1 MFSVWAPKS
10 SSVSLIVDGD
20 EHEMTRDRDGYFSI
34 CLSANAGSR
43 YGFCLDGGP
52 PLPDPR
58 SPSQPDGVHG
68 LSQVIDYGSFEW
80 TDQDWK
86 SPSLR
91 SGIIYELHVGT
102 FSPEGTFQGVI
113 RKIPYLK
120 QLGVTHIE
128 LMPVNEFSGDRG
140 WGYDGVDLYA
150 PHHCYGGPVGLNKL
164 VDAAHS
170 HGLAIILDVVYN
182 HLGPAGNYLN
192 RFGPYF
198 TSKHRTPWGEGVN
211 LDDACSDQVRRFFID
226 NGLMW
231 LRDYH
236 FDGLRLDAIHALV
249 DDSPKHFL
257 AQLSEEIEALGNE
270 LGRELVLIAESDLN
284 DPRVVKCRMQ
294 GGYGMNAQWS
304 DDFHHALHAVLT
316 GEDNGYYSDFG
327 QVAQL
332 AKTYND
338 VFVYNGIHSRS
349 RKRVHGKQV
358 EHLPAER
365 FLAYSQTHD
374 QVGNRAAGERLCHL
388 ADEARARLAAG
399 LVLTAP
405 FLPMLFQGEEWAAST
420 PFQYFTDH
428 ETELGRLVSEGRRS
442 EFVDFGWCPEE
453 VPDPQDLETFR
464 RSKLQWSEI
473 EAEPHKSMLEWY
485 RALIRFRAEHPE
497 LVGGDM
503 SLNRIHFDEGERW
516 IAITRSDLVTVAN
529 FSDGPRQ
536 IPSDVKSVL
545 LASTGETKIR
555 GGHVHLEPFGFAVC
569 SRK

>member
-1 MFSVWAPKS
+1 
-10 SSVSLIVDGD
+10 
-20 EHEMTRDRDGYFSI
+20 MTRDKDGFFSI
-34 CLSANAGSR
+34 GLSASGGSR
-43 YGFCLDGGP
+43 YGFRLDGSS

-68 LSQVIDYGSFEW
+68 LSEVVDHRSFPW
-80 TDQDWK
+80 TDHDWK

-91 SGIIYELHVGT
+91 NGIIYELHVGT
-102 FSPEGTFQGVI
+102 FSPEGTFEGVI
-113 RKIPYLK
+113 RKLPYLK
-120 QLGVTHIE
+120 RLGITHIQ

-150 PHHCYGGPVGLNKL
+150 PHHCYGGPAGLKRL
-164 VDAAHS
+164 IDAAHS
-170 HGLAIILDVVYN
+170 QDFAMVLDVVYN

-198 TSKHRTPWGEGVN
+198 TSKHRTPWGEAVN

-226 NGLMW
+226 NALMW

-236 FDGLRLDAIHALV
+236 FDGLRLDAVHALA

-257 AQLSEEIEALGNE
+257 AQLSEEVEALGNE
-270 LGRELVLIAESDLN
+270 LERELVLMAESDLN
-284 DPRVVKCRMQ
+284 DPRVVQCRNQ
-294 GGYGMNAQWS
+294 GGFGMNAQWS
-304 DDFHHALHAVLT
+304 DDFHHALHTVLT
-316 GEDNGYYSDFG
+316 GEDNGYYADFG
-327 QVAQL
+327 QVAYL

-338 VFVYNGIHSRS
+338 VFVYNGIHSPA

-365 FLAYSQTHD
+365 FLAYTQTHD

-388 ADEARARLAAG
+388 ADQCRARLAAG

-428 ETELGRLVSEGRRS
+428 EEELGRLVSEGRRS
-442 EFVDFGWCPEE
+442 EFVDFGWRPEE
-453 VPDPQDLETFR
+453 VPDPQDFETFR
-464 RSKLQWSEI
+464 RSKLRWSEI
-473 EAEPHKSMLEWY
+473 DSEPHKSMLEWY
-485 RALIRFRAEHPE
+485 RSLIRLRGEHPE

-503 SLNRIHFDEGERW
+503 ALNRIHFDEGERW
-516 IAITRSDLVTVAN
+516 MTIIRNDLVTVAN
-529 FSDGPRQ
+529 FSEVPRR
-536 IPSDVKSVL
+536 IPSDVKSAL
-545 LASTGETKIR
+545 LASTGETQICN
-555 GGHVHLEPFGFAVC
+555 GHVHLGPFGFAVC
-569 SRK
+569 SRT

>member
-10 SSVSLIVDGD
+10 SSVWLVLDGA
-20 EHEMTRDRDGYFSI
+20 EHVMTREKDGYFSTG
-34 CLSANAGSR
+34 LSAGGGSR
-43 YGFCLDGGP
+43 YGFRLDGSS

-68 LSQVIDYGSFEW
+68 LSEVVDHRSFPW
-80 TDQDWK
+80 TDHDWK

-91 SGIIYELHVGT
+91 NGIVYELHVGT
-102 FSPEGTFQGVI
+102 FSPEGTFEGVI
-113 RKIPYLK
+113 RKLPYLK
-120 QLGVTHIE
+120 RLGITHIQ

-150 PHHCYGGPVGLNKL
+150 PHHCYGGPAGLKRL
-164 VDAAHS
+164 IDAAHS
-170 HGLAIILDVVYN
+170 QDFAMVLDVVYN

-198 TSKHRTPWGEGVN
+198 TSKHRTPWGEAVN

-226 NGLMW
+226 NALMW

-236 FDGLRLDAIHALV
+236 FDGLRLDAVHALA

-257 AQLSEEIEALGNE
+257 AQLSEEVEALGNKLE
-270 LGRELVLIAESDLN
+270 RELVLIAESDLN
-284 DPRVVKCRMQ
+284 DSRIVQCRNQ
-294 GGYGMNAQWS
+294 GGFGMNAQWS
-304 DDFHHALHAVLT
+304 DDFHHALHTVLT
-316 GEDNGYYSDFG
+316 GEDNGYYADFG
-327 QVAQL
+327 QVAYL

-338 VFVYNGIHSRS
+338 VFVYNGIHSPA

-365 FLAYSQTHD
+365 FLAYTQTHD

-388 ADEARARLAAG
+388 ADHCRARLAAG

-428 ETELGRLVSEGRRS
+428 EEELGRLVSEGRRS
-442 EFVDFGWCPEE
+442 EFVDFGWTPEE
-453 VPDPQDLETFR
+453 VPDPQDFETFR
-464 RSKLQWSEI
+464 RSKLRWSEI
-473 EAEPHKSMLEWY
+473 DSEPHKSMLEWY
-485 RALIRFRAEHPE
+485 RSLIRLRVEHPE
-497 LVGGDM
+497 LIGGDM
-503 SLNRIHFDEGERW
+503 ALNRIHFDEGERW
-516 IAITRSDLVTVAN
+516 MTIIRNDLVTVAN
-529 FSDGPRQ
+529 FSEVPRR
-536 IPSDVKSVL
+536 IPSDVKSAL
-545 LASTGETKIR
+545 LASTGETQICD
-555 GGHVHLEPFGFAVC
+555 GHVHLGPFGFAVC
-569 SRK
+569 SRT